1 METKEFKKGDSVF
14 FLKKGRNVISIMTD
28 ETVDGTG
35 CQFYF
40 VSDGAVVNINN
51 GEYTIEREECGI
63 ITIPSN
69 LAFDSYEKAKAKA
82 KELNNESLSKLEE
95 VVKSIKGYYPL

>member
-1 METKEFKKGDSVF
+1 MKTVEFKRGDNVF
-14 FLKKGRNVISIMTD
+14 FLKKGRNVVSIMTD
-28 ETVDGTG
+28 ETAGGTG

-40 VSDGAVVNINN
+40 VSDGAVINVDN
-51 GEYTIEREECGI
+51 GEYTIEREGCGI
-63 ITIPSN
+63 VTIPSH
-69 LAFDSYEKAKAKA
+69 LTFDSYEKAKAKA

>member
-28 ETVDGTG
+28 ETNGAG

-40 VSDGAVVNINN
+40 VSDGVVININN

-63 ITIPSN
+63 VTIPSN

-82 KELNNESLSKLEE
+82 KELNNESLSELEE

>member
-14 FLKKGRNVISIMTD
+14 FLKKGRNVISILTD
-28 ETVDGTG
+28 ETG

-40 VSDGAVVNINN
+40 VSDGAVINVDN

-63 ITIPSN
+63 VTIPSN
-69 LAFDSYEKAKAKA
+69 LVFDSYEKAKAKA

>member
-1 METKEFKKGDSVF
+1 MKTKEKFKKGDSVF
-14 FLKKGRNVISIMTD
+14 FLKKGRNVISILTD
-28 ETVDGTG
+28 ETTDG

-63 ITIPSN
+63 VTIPSN

>member
-1 METKEFKKGDSVF
+1 METKEFKKGDNVF
-14 FLKKGRNVISIMTD
+14 FLKKGRNVISILTD
-28 ETVDGTG
+28 ETTDG

-40 VSDGAVVNINN
+40 VSDGTIVNINN
-51 GEYTIEREECGI
+51 SEYTIEREECGI
-63 ITIPSN
+63 ITVPSN

-82 KELNNESLSKLEE
+82 KELNNESLSELEE